1 MPTGPK
7 GERPPANAMDGYAS
21 KPLPVFTKLAILLRI
36 FPAVQL
42 VIAKFA
48 ALLRSDRGSAEPRT
62 TEFVGEALGTT
73 RNTADQHAAVL
84 KPSSDYA
91 IAAPESNG
99 QSEREKLI
107 RRRWEETGIKMWN
120 PDFHGAGHA
129 ALNIQG
135 QSKLLPPKSGV
146 TLPRYDKLEFELIA
160 GRIVCE
166 GVVVDPRKV
175 AASLGATCSHR

>member
-7 GERPPANAMDGYAS
+7 GERPNAMDGYAS

-48 ALLRSDRGSAEPRT
+48 ALLRSDRGGAEPRT

-73 RNTADQHAAVL
+73 RNTVDQHAAVL

-91 IAAPESNG
+91 IAVPESNG

-135 QSKLLPPKSGV
+135 QSKLLPPKSGE

-166 GVVVDPRKV
+166 GVVVDPPKSRRRPRGD
-175 AASLGATCSHR
+175 LFP

>member
-1 MPTGPK
+1 MART
-7 GERPPANAMDGYAS
+7 
-21 KPLPVFTKLAILLRI
+21 LLAILLRI

-62 TEFVGEALGTT
+62 TEFVGEALGTD
-73 RNTADQHAAVL
+73 RHAAVL

-99 QSEREKLI
+99 QSEREKL
-107 RRRWEETGIKMWN
+107 KMWN

-135 QSKLLPPKSGV
+135 QSKLLPPKSGE

-166 GVVVDPRKV
+166 GVVVDPPKSRRKPRGRPV
-175 AASLGATCSHR
+175 PIGDVRF